1 MSRDSV
7 IREFA
12 AKGDTREGDI
22 RAHGSEPPSER
33 ISVVALVDAELL
45 PRPLDPFRRSHADI

>member
-12 AKGDTREGDI
+12 AKGDTREGGI
-22 RAHGSEPPSER
+22 RAHGSWLR
-33 ISVVALVDAELL
+33 AA
-45 PRPLDPFRRSHADI
+45 F